1 MRFRPGARC
10 VRMCL
15 GFVVTAVS
23 AAGCAPVPDLGT
35 QTVDYYTGHAKER
48 QTMLEQ
54 CQNNPG
60 ELARSPN
67 CVNAMA
73 AARFAGQGSLR
84 RLPSLQ
90 LPQPAS
96 SVEPPQA
103 VSSKSFADSNNRASG
118 LSKDD

>member
-60 ELARSPN
+60 ELGSSPN
-67 CVNAMA
+67 CVNAIS
-73 AARFAGQGSLR
+73 AARLAGQGSLR
-84 RLPSLQ
+84 SLSALQ
-90 LPQPAS
+90 LPKPAS

-103 VSSKSFADSNNRASG
+103 VSSKSLADSNNRASG
-118 LSKDD
+118 LSKED

>member
-10 VRMCL
+10 VRICL

-23 AAGCAPVPDLGT
+23 AADCAPVPDLAT
-35 QTVDYYTGHAKER
+35 QTVDYYTGHARER

-73 AARFAGQGSLR
+73 AARLAGQGSLR
-84 RLPSLQ
+84 TLPSLQ
-90 LPQPAS
+90 LPQS
-96 SVEPPQA
+96 SSAVEPPQA
-103 VSSKSFADSNNRASG
+103 VSSKSVADSNNRASG
-118 LSKDD
+118 LSKED

>member
-23 AAGCAPVPDLGT
+23 AAGCAPVPDLAT
-35 QTVDYYTGHAKER
+35 QKVDYYTGHAKER

-54 CQNNPG
+54 CENNPG
-60 ELARSPN
+60 ELASSPN

-73 AARFAGQGSLR
+73 AASLAGQGSLR
-84 RLPSLQ
+84 TLPSLQ
-90 LPQPAS
+90 LPQPS
-96 SVEPPQA
+96 LTVEPPHA
-103 VSSKSFADSNNRASG
+103 VSAKSVADSSNRASG
-118 LSKDD
+118 LSKED

>member
-23 AAGCAPVPDLGT
+23 AAGCAPVPDRAT

-48 QTMLEQ
+48 QMMLEQ

-60 ELARSPN
+60 EIARSPN

-73 AARFAGQGSLR
+73 AARLAGQGSLR
-84 RLPSLQ
+84 TLPSLQ
-90 LPQPAS
+90 LPQPPS
-96 SVEPPQA
+96 SVGPPQTT
-103 VSSKSFADSNNRASG
+103 SSRSVADSNNRASG
-118 LSKDD
+118 LVKED